1 MSKAKHV
8 NEVMTDLIR
17 RWPTPAEARDAR
29 IEARNKWMPRICRI
43 LDIEFVPMGKMN
55 DGALSKTSAPIR

>member
-1 MSKAKHV
+1 MSKVKHV

-17 RWPTPAEARDAR
+17 RWPTPSEARDAR

-43 LDIEFVPMGKMN
+43 LDIEFVPMEKMN
-55 DGALSKTSAPIR
+55 DGALSKTTAPIR